1 MSVIDTTLPGSANP
15 DTWSLERHS
24 HTHSDTHAPS
34 HTCTHAPRCPRPG
47 SPIARKARV
56 VVHHEEQGWYLLCNG
71 VVLFDDGGAILPN
84 GRVVSP
90 APQAA

>member
-1 MSVIDTTLPGSANP
+1 MIVQDTTLPGSAAA
-15 DTWSLERHS
+15 DTWSLDTHS
-24 HTHSDTHAPS
+24 HR
-34 HTCTHAPRCPRPG
+34 HTCTHAPRCPRAG
-47 SPIARKARV
+47 SPVARRARV

-84 GRVVSP
+84 GRVISP